1 MPWVCA
7 YTSPRAESRAV
18 EDILD
23 LGHDAYS
30 PMRTVQVTRA
40 RRTFTAQRPLFGGYI
55 FAELGPNLEGLYAV
69 RAVDGISQII
79 GGYSPAIVKQSLI
92 DELRSAEAQGMFD
105 ERPKPEIA
113 FKPGEPVRIMA
124 GPFNG
129 FVATVL
135 RADPKRRVHVLLNM
149 LGGTVTAQLDRKA
162 VERA

>member
-1 MPWVCA
+1 MVWVCG
-7 YTSPRAESRAV
+7 YCSPRAESRAV
-18 EDILD
+18 DDILD
-23 LGHDAYS
+23 LGHDAYT

-40 RRTFTAQRPLFGGYI
+40 RRTFIAQRPLFPGYVFI
-55 FAELGPNLEGLYAV
+55 ELGPNLEGLYAA
-69 RAVDGISQII
+69 RTVDGISQII

-149 LGGTVTAQLDRKA
+149 LGGNVQASINRNEL
-162 VERA
+162 ERA